1 MKKLFLGILSLSA
14 YCINA
19 QLPEFE
25 IYGSKLKNDNGTL
38 QVVDV
43 VNLTNHDGY
52 DNQPSFTPDGKMIY
66 FSSVRDTTQSDIYA
80 IDLNDYSTK
89 QITNTAE
96 SEYSPVFTNNGNSFT
111 VVRVEKDSTQ
121 RMWEFVKNGTSQKVI
136 LPKIDSVGYYCKID
150 EKQFAFFM
158 VTEPPTMIIANA
170 KKQSAI
176 ALDKNIGRCIK
187 RIPGENAISY
197 IVKKSDSQWVI
208 KKYDLDKNRISIISI
223 IPPTSEDFIWTN
235 DNKIL
240 MARNNQFWIYN
251 YTSETPEWKMISE
264 IKELTG
270 KKIYR
275 LALAMD
281 GVTLAFVAD
290 E

>member
-1 MKKLFLGILSLSA
+1 MKKLFLGILLLSA

-158 VTEPPTMIIANA
+158 VSEPPTMIIADA
-170 KKQSAI
+170 KKQSI
-176 ALDKNIGRCIK
+176 LALDKNIGRCIK

-197 IVKKSDSQWVI
+197 IVKKSESQWVI

>member
-1 MKKLFLGILSLSA
+1 MKKIFVSLLILQAISL
-14 YCINA
+14 NA

-25 IYGSKLKNDNGTL
+25 IYVSKLDNING
-38 QVVDV
+38 
-43 VNLTNHDGY
+43 NLSVSEILNVTNHDGY
-52 DNQPSFTPDGKMIY
+52 DNQPSFSSDGKMIY
-66 FSSVRDTTQSDIYA
+66 FSSIRDSVQSDIYA
-80 IDLNDYSTK
+80 IDLSNKSTI
-89 QITNTAE
+89 QITNTVE
-96 SEYSPVFTNNGNSFT
+96 SEYSPVFTNEGNSFT

-150 EKQFAFFM
+150 EKHFAFFM
-158 VTEPPTMIIANA
+158 VTEPSTMVIADA
-170 KKQSAI
+170 KKQTTLAI
-176 ALDKNIGRCIK
+176 DKNIGRCIK
-187 RIPGENAISY
+187 RIPGDNAIIY
-197 IVKKSDSQWVI
+197 LVKKSDKQWVL

-223 IPPTSEDFIWTN
+223 IPPVSEDFIWTN

-251 YTSETPEWKMISE
+251 YAAENPEWKMISE

-275 LALAMD
+275 LALAPD

>member
-1 MKKLFLGILSLSA
+1 MKKIFVSLLILQAISL
-14 YCINA
+14 NA

-25 IYGSKLKNDNGTL
+25 IYVSKLDNINGNL
-38 QVVDV
+38 KVSDV
-43 VNLTNHDGY
+43 LNVTNHDGY

-80 IDLNDYSTK
+80 IDLSDNSTK
-89 QITNTAE
+89 QITNTVE
-96 SEYSPVFTNNGNSFT
+96 SEYSPVFTNDGNSFT

-121 RMWEFVKNGTSQKVI
+121 RMWEFAKNGTSQKVI

-150 EKQFAFFM
+150 EKHFAFFM
-158 VTEPPTMIIANA
+158 VTEPSTMVIADA
-170 KKQSAI
+170 KKQTTLAI
-176 ALDKNIGRCIK
+176 DKNIGRCIK
-187 RIPGENAISY
+187 RIPGENAIMY
-197 IVKKSDSQWVI
+197 LVKKSDKQWVL
-208 KKYDLDKNRISIISI
+208 KKYDLDKNRISIVSI
-223 IPPTSEDFIWTN
+223 IPPVSEDFIWTN

-251 YTSETPEWKMISE
+251 YSAENPEWKMISE

-275 LALAMD
+275 LALAPD